1 MLFQLNGA
9 IGESIY
15 IYNLAGTL
23 VRNVKITGNNQ
34 ETINTQDLA
43 AGVYLITLNASN
55 GYSETKKLI
64 IAK

>member
-1 MLFQLNGA
+1 
-9 IGESIY
+9 
-15 IYNLAGTL
+15 L
-23 VRNVKITGNNQ
+23 VKSVNITGNNQ

-43 AGVYLITLNASN
+43 AGVYLVALNASN